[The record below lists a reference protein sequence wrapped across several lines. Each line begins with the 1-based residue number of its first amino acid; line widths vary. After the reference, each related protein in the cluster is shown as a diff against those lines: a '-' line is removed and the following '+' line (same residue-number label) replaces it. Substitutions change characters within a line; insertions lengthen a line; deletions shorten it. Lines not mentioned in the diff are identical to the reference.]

1 MRFSDIVRVITESN
15 QQTDALLTVLNYLH
29 KRAKEDRSDG
39 KVKMDS
45 LISQVKGAG
54 ADSFEYD
61 NFVDAFEKSEAIK
74 NLVDNYNEDNIT
86 LKLNPVSS
94 TGGGEE
100 DAASTVSQMAK
111 SAVNI

>member
-1 MRFSDIVRVITESN
+1 MRFSDIVKVITESS
-15 QQTDALLTVLNYLH
+15 QQTDSLLTVLNYLQ

-39 KVKMDS
+39 KVKMDA
-45 LISQVKGAG
+45 LISQVKGSG

-74 NLVDNYNEDNIT
+74 NLVADYNEDNIT
-86 LKLNPVSS
+86 LKLNPIS
-94 TGGGEE
+94 TAGGGEE
-100 DAASTVSQMAK
+100 QAADTVSQMAK